1 MKIEEKEKV
10 TILEKKNELTAPPPL
25 LSSPPTGGLVCHL

>member
-10 TILEKKNELTAPPPL
+10 TILEKKNELTAPPL
-25 LSSPPTGGLVCHL
+25 FSSPPTGGLVCHL